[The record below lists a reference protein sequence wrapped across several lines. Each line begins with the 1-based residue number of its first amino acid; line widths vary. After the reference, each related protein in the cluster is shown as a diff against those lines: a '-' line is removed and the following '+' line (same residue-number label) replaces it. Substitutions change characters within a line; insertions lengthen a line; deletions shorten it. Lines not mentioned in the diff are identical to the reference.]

1 VKLCGCFLRPFFSTI
16 VAKKIVEVL
25 FISKNLDRK
34 QDALVNEN
42 IRAKEIMLISSEGKN
57 LGKMTPEEGLE
68 IARRYDLDMVCV
80 APQAP
85 VPVCKLMDYS
95 KYRYE
100 QQRRAKEAKKNQ
112 KTVTVKEIWVTP
124 VISQN
129 DLETKV
135 RNARKFLE
143 EGHKVRV
150 TLRIRSKRMLS
161 MGTFNDQVL
170 ERVAEMLADYG
181 TVEQQPK
188 LEGRTMT
195 MIMTPRKDKKK

>member
-1 VKLCGCFLRPFFSTI
+1 MWVLFAPIFSTI

-42 IRAKEIMLISSEGKN
+42 IRAKEIMLISPEGKN

-100 QQRRAKEAKKNQ
+100 QQRRTKEAKKNQ
-112 KTVTVKEIWVTP
+112 KTVIVKEIWVTP

>member
-1 VKLCGCFLRPFFSTI
+1 
-16 VAKKIVEVL
+16 
-25 FISKNLDRK
+25 
-34 QDALVNEN
+34 
-42 IRAKEIMLISSEGKN
+42 M
-57 LGKMTPEEGLE
+57 
-68 IARRYDLDMVCV
+68 
-80 APQAP
+80 
-85 VPVCKLMDYS
+85 
-95 KYRYE
+95 
-100 QQRRAKEAKKNQ
+100 
-112 KTVTVKEIWVTP
+112 KEIWVTP

-195 MIMTPRKDKKK
+195 MIMTPRKDKKIKSNQ